1 MMTKAQNTNSALLTL
16 LVCPVSLSG
25 LIYDKDQAELVSLRT
40 RLAFPIQDG
49 VPIMMTEV
57 MLGRRGRRNPVD
69 SMKHLAEETGHWQ
82 VWKFLGWMGIAAGF
96 LILSYYKMERKAH
109 L

>member
-40 RLAFPIQDG
+40 RLAFPIEDG
-49 VPIMMTEV
+49 VPIMMTEAARLMSDDEV
-57 MLGRRGRRNPVD
+57 NRLQATPIQSD
-69 SMKHLAEETGHWQ
+69 SYTG
-82 VWKFLGWMGIAAGF
+82 K
-96 LILSYYKMERKAH
+96 K
-109 L
+109 

>member
-1 MMTKAQNTNSALLTL
+1 MMTKAQNTNSALLSL

-49 VPIMMTEV
+49 VPIMITEAARLMSDDEV
-57 MLGRRGRRNPVD
+57 NKLRGAPVQLD
-69 SMKHLAEETGHWQ
+69 NDRGK
-82 VWKFLGWMGIAAGF
+82 K
-96 LILSYYKMERKAH
+96 
-109 L
+109 